1 MEWNKYWLYYPL
13 AILTLTA
20 IIVITGIDDFL
31 AKFRNRLTLSAVECH
46 ARGKRIYTERNNFH
60 DFD

>member
-13 AILTLTA
+13 AILTLAA

-31 AKFRNRLTLSAVECH
+31 AKHRNRLTLSVTES
-46 ARGKRIYTERNNFH
+46 RTGGERIYTERNSLH
-60 DFD
+60 EFD